1 MTFLWS
7 LPVTFN
13 NKRPRNYL
21 FGYIS
26 FFQITHGYEIKHW
39 QACDVLYLAGLFEC
53 KFFAKPK
60 RNLFIITT
68 VELSLEINLSFSF
81 SMRAL
86 LELKPS
92 LSLCI
97 SLNKMAFQSYYN
109 KATVNRK
116 SD

>member
-26 FFQITHGYEIKHW
+26 FFQIPHGYEIKHW

-53 KFFAKPK
+53 KFFAIPK

-68 VELSLEINLSFSF
+68 VKLSLEINLSFSF

-92 LSLCI
+92 LYF
-97 SLNKMAFQSYYN
+97 AFP
-109 KATVNRK
+109 
-116 SD
+116 